1 MSLPIPHLAPLGVGL
16 VCAAACDLWRRRI
29 PNAVSVALLL
39 GGLIVRA
46 LDGGFL
52 ASLSG
57 LGASVLVAAARIR
70 PWRAGGVGGG
80 DVKLAIAVAA
90 WVGLDK
96 IIWFALATAVG
107 GGLVAA
113 ACYLLARPSARAE
126 VRTNLTLAALG
137 GELPQIPT
145 QRTGHVSVPYALA
158 IAAGAA
164 VALLVAS

>member
-16 VCAAACDLWRRRI
+16 ACAAGYDLWRRRI
-29 PNAVSVALLL
+29 PNAVSVSLLL

-46 LDGGFL
+46 MDGGSSV
-52 ASLSG
+52 SLSG
-57 LGASVLVAAARIR
+57 LGASVLVAAALIR

-90 WVGLDK
+90 WVGLEK
-96 IIWFALATAVG
+96 LIWFALATAVA

-113 ACYLLARPSARAE
+113 ACYFLARPSARAE

-137 GELPQIPT
+137 GDLPRIPT
-145 QRTGHVSVPYALA
+145 QRTGHVSVPYAFA

-164 VALLVAS
+164 VAFFAVN